1 VRRTAAAAAT
11 LAAAAAL
18 AAAIGCSSAPTA
30 APASAPCAGL
40 VAPQIVAPG
49 PVSLPATYV
58 SARLASDVLEE
69 VVVERDGSVKQTR
82 LLAAAVPFLAPFAQV
97 ALEKSRY
104 TPATIDGHP
113 VAVRGESTVTV
124 GIRSLPPKDT
134 DYDTLRTFASGD
146 SRESL
151 WQLAGSVDRLTLVAH
166 VGSEIASGAAIV
178 AVAPGGAEKTLL
190 AIPASTTRPREVRET
205 VSTGRF
211 FESAGDYRL
220 ELRSGKTVLAA
231 TTVTIASGF
240 ESAIV
245 NACEPIPGPG
255 PNKTGPGK

>member
-1 VRRTAAAAAT
+1 M
-11 LAAAAAL
+11 AL
-18 AAAIGCSSAPTA
+18 AAAVGCSSAPTA
-30 APASAPCAGL
+30 APAAAPCAGL
-40 VAPQIVAPG
+40 VAPQLVASG

-69 VVVERDGSVKQTR
+69 IVVERDGSVKDTR

-104 TPATIDGHP
+104 TPAAIDGHP
-113 VAVRGESTVTV
+113 VAVRGATSVTV
-124 GIRSLPPKDT
+124 GLRPLPPKDT
-134 DYDTLRTFASGD
+134 DYDTLWAFASGD

-151 WQLAGSVDRLTLVAH
+151 WQLAGSVDRLTLMAH
-166 VGSEIASGAAIV
+166 VGSEITSGAAIV

-190 AIPASTTRPREVRET
+190 AIPAAKTRPREIRET

-211 FESAGDYRL
+211 FEGAGDYRL
-220 ELRSGKTVLAA
+220 ELRSGTTVLAT

-245 NACEPIPGPG
+245 NACEPLPGPG